1 MPKDTAETERSSISD
16 IFQQLYAHF
25 KQGTQDPPFAQ
36 ADKPGTFD
44 LKVATASTSRSPNS
58 HSCLPP
64 GTVVTDKHQGKAK
77 YRAWEKPEVQKLSAA
92 EAQKKYVQLV
102 EGLKKKYGHT

>member
-1 MPKDTAETERSSISD
+1 MM
-16 IFQQLYAHF
+16 
-25 KQGTQDPPFAQ
+25 
-36 ADKPGTFD
+36 
-44 LKVATASTSRSPNS
+44 
-58 HSCLPP
+58 
-64 GTVVTDKHQGKAK
+64 TDDYQGKAK